1 LTVQDNGI
9 LGDSE
14 SMILRLVHSFET
26 GEDPVYSQPIT
37 IDLDSLFVHLELDT
51 STEMSLTAD
60 AAV

>member
-9 LGDSE
+9 LGDSG
-14 SMILRLVHSFET
+14 SVILRLDNSFEK
-26 GEDPVYSQPIT
+26 GEDPVYSQPVT

-51 STEMSLTAD
+51 CTEMSLTAN